1 MHSAAPAISGSE
13 FEENDVAMCS
23 EVSSVSSTTVHLEL
37 DVNDPE
43 SVREILGKKVG
54 RERTEYSLN
63 ALTVGL
69 LSLRHARGQV
79 DADAV
84 RREGERILGDLGTSL
99 ESYRAKIT
107 EGLGSVLKDY
117 FDPKSGSFQQ
127 RVERLIQKEGDLE
140 QVLRRQVGA
149 EGSELAAALAS
160 HVGANSPIMNVLD
173 PTQTG
178 GIVNAIRIS
187 AEEALKL
194 ESERILSEFSLNNK
208 SGAMSRMIAELT
220 ENNGKLTGDLSNR
233 INDAIAEFSLDKE
246 DSALSRL
253 MRNVDKAQ
261 KTITNEFSLDNSG
274 SSLARLRQ
282 ELLSVFEKQNEINS
296 RFQSDVTSAL
306 ESMKARRQESLRST
320 RHGNDFESAVV
331 EFVTLDAQRACDI
344 ARSTGS
350 TTGLIKNCRVGDAVI
365 ELGPDCMAAGVKYVV
380 EAKESASCDIGKARD
395 EIELA
400 RKNRGA
406 AVGVFVFSKKTAPA
420 NIESIARYGEDVF
433 VVWDA
438 DDLASDVILKTALS
452 LAKAICVRE
461 SCKRNAEAAEFE
473 AIDTAILGIEKEA
486 KRLDDMRRW
495 TETIKASSDKVLD
508 SVRKMA
514 DGLQSQV
521 ARLRE
526 AVDGLDPND

>member
-1 MHSAAPAISGSE
+1 MYSAAPAVSGPE
-13 FEENDVAMCS
+13 VDENVIEMFD
-23 EVSSVSSTTVHLEL
+23 ERVSSVHIEL
-37 DVNDPE
+37 DVTDPE
-43 SVREILGKKVG
+43 SVREISGKKVG
-54 RERTEYSLN
+54 RARTEYALN

-84 RREGERILGDLGTSL
+84 RREGERILGEMGASL

-107 EGLGSVLKDY
+107 DGLGSVLKEY
-117 FDPKSGSFQQ
+117 FDPNSGSFQQ
-127 RVERLIQKEGDLE
+127 RVERLIQKDGDLE

-149 EGSELAAALAS
+149 EGSELAAALAT

-178 GIVNAIRIS
+178 SVVNSIRVS
-187 AEEALKL
+187 AEEALKA
-194 ESERILSEFSLNNK
+194 ESEKILSEFSLNNK

-220 ENNGKLTGDLSNR
+220 ENNGKLTGDLSSR
-233 INDAIAEFSLDKE
+233 INEAVAEFSLDKE

-274 SSLARLRQ
+274 SALARLRE
-282 ELLSVFEKQNEINS
+282 ELLGVFEKQNETNT

-306 ESMKARRQESLRST
+306 AAMKARREESLRST
-320 RHGNDFESAVV
+320 RHGNDFERAVV
-331 EFVTLDAQRACDI
+331 EFVTLDANRACDI
-344 ARSTGS
+344 PTITGT
-350 TTGLIKNCRVGDAVI
+350 TTGLIKNCKMGDAVV
-365 ELGPDCMAAGVKYVV
+365 ELGPERAAAGVRYVV
-380 EAKESASCDIGKARD
+380 EAKESGSYEIASARK
-395 EIELA
+395 EIETA

-406 AVGVFVFSKKTAPA
+406 AVGLFVFSKKTAP
-420 NIESIARYGEDVF
+420 ISLESITRYGDDVF

-438 DDLASDVILKTALS
+438 DDPGSDVILKSALS
-452 LAKAICVRE
+452 LAKAMCVRE
-461 SCKRNAEAAEFE
+461 AFKRSAEAAEFE
-473 AIDTAILGIEKEA
+473 AIDFAILAIEKEA
-486 KRLDDMRRW
+486 KRLDEMRKW
-495 TETIKASSDKVLD
+495 TETIKANSDKVLE

-526 AVDGLDPND
+526 AVEGLAIEG